1 MGLLEVAQKARII
14 LEGVHFASSAEPASL
29 QQLAAR
35 EPEVLQ
41 LELVL
46 RIILTY
52 LPESTEPERYTGL
65 LQQLADGRVHEPPPN
80 SLRHVQSGKE
90 VSDDDARH
98 LVRKL
103 HLLPI
108 AQEQD
113 VQAGCNDLLSLFLIH
128 RARRIDVETG
138 SIPEVQQLLEPFVDR
153 DPYLRTWFV
162 SNILPLRRL
171 DYDYYAQVDNPYTLD
186 SFEKLEGRPA
196 VDSLLSRSAQ
206 LDDPEAASSSRD
218 IRGIVGPWIYGATSR
233 KRRKTY
239 HDRRRSSLTTPDSDR
254 QTKGAEPNDLHSGWS
269 DVNEWLAD
277 LALRDFSLAAK
288 TIELWDGP
296 RDVDYDDFDMAKDS
310 DRHALQQLDHHYAQ
324 TGLAATYINED
335 TSPISFEQSHNIL
348 LKVARLCGLNQPPAI
363 DDTHED
369 VAEHIPRDY
378 LGQITDF
385 HLLHNALLGPA
396 NPVTLPTN
404 ASLCLASLVLRS
416 CVLMQK
422 LGHPISCRKVLALAS
437 SANREVHFE
446 ALHRTLQKVPVKTRD
461 ENSWAKV
468 RRQILWLRDW
478 CHFDRDSGRPGHERA
493 MGIFSQVKRHDV
505 EVELL
510 KALLRASCKCN

>member
-1 MGLLEVAQKARII
+1 MGSLEVAQKARII

-29 QQLAAR
+29 QQLTAR

-46 RIILTY
+46 RILLTY
-52 LPESTEPERYTGL
+52 LPESTEPELYTGL

-90 VSDDDARH
+90 VSDEDARR

-108 AQEQD
+108 AQDQD

-128 RARRIDVETG
+128 RARRIDAETG
-138 SIPEVQQLLEPFVDR
+138 SIPEVQQLVEPFVDR
-153 DPYLRTWFV
+153 DPYLRTWFI

-171 DYDYYAQVDNPYTLD
+171 DYDYYAQGDDPYTLD

-196 VDSLLSRSAQ
+196 IDALLSRSAQ
-206 LDDPEAASSSRD
+206 LHDPQAAHSSRD
-218 IRGIVGPWIYGATSR
+218 IRGIVGPWIYGASTR
-233 KRRKTY
+233 KRRKTH

-254 QTKGAEPNDLHSGWS
+254 QTKGAEPNESRSGWS

-277 LALRDFSLAAK
+277 LALRNFSLAAK
-288 TIELWDGP
+288 TIEEWDGP
-296 RDVDYDDFDMAKDS
+296 CDVDYDGFTQAEDPDS
-310 DRHALQQLDHHYAQ
+310 NEAQRLNHLYAQ

-335 TSPISFEQSHNIL
+335 TSPISFEQSHTIL
-348 LKVARLCGLNQPPAI
+348 FKVAQLCGLYQPSAN
-363 DDTHED
+363 DDIHQNL
-369 VAEHIPRDY
+369 AEHIPRDY
-378 LGQITDF
+378 LDQITDL
-385 HLLHNALLGPA
+385 HLLHNALLGPS
-396 NPVTLPTN
+396 NPVTFPTN
-404 ASLCLASLVLRS
+404 ASLYLASLVLRS
-416 CVLMQK
+416 CVYMQK
-422 LGHPISCRKVLALAS
+422 LGHPISCRKALALAS

-461 ENSWAKV
+461 ESSWANV
-468 RRQILWLRDW
+468 RQQILWLRNW
-478 CHFDRDSGRPGHERA
+478 YHFDLDGGRPGDERA
-493 MGIFSQVKRHDV
+493 MGIFSQVKRQDV

-510 KALLRASCKCN
+510 KAFLRAS